1 MKILITTDWYTP
13 AVNGVVTSVKNL
25 QRELER
31 RGHEVRILT
40 LSQSLHS
47 WSRDGVTAIGSVN
60 AGRIYPGARLR
71 TAMAGRWVRELMDW
85 RPDVIHSQ
93 CEFSTFFLARRIAE
107 ELDVPLVHTYHT
119 VYEDYTHYFSP
130 SVRWGRCA
138 VAAFSR
144 WVAAQ
149 VDGMIA
155 PTGKVRGLLQGY
167 GVRCP
172 VFVVP
177 TGIDLRRF
185 QQEGDPMRR
194 AVLRASLGIPAENT
208 VLVCV
213 GRLAEE
219 KNIQELLKL
228 RASLGSRPVT
238 LLLVGDGPDRPRLE
252 QVAHDLRLE
261 APAVIFAGMVPPE
274 EVPEWYRL
282 GDLFVSASSSETQG
296 LTYIEALAAGVPAL
310 CRADLC
316 LEGVILEGV
325 PAAAGGV
332 PGQPGDPRS
341 AEAAGRRECGAVLR
355 PAVCP
360 AGGAHLSDAAGP
372 AGGQL
377 CPGGDRMSRG
387 VEKTALQAASL
398 FGLILCVLTGIWA
411 WQAGL
416 LTSQERLQAF
426 VASCGAAGGL
436 LFVAFQMVQVVV
448 PVLPGGLGCLVGVV
462 LFGPVMGFVYN
473 YVGICIGSLLAFA
486 VARNCGRPLL
496 SLLFSEKLIAK
507 YSDWTERNDRF
518 ARLFALAI
526 FFPVAPDDFLC
537 YLAGTTSM
545 TWRRFTTII
554 LLGKPLSI
562 ALYSLGLTVLF
573 QQITGWLG

>member
-1 MKILITTDWYTP
+1 M
-13 AVNGVVTSVKNL
+13 
-25 QRELER
+25 
-31 RGHEVRILT
+31 
-40 LSQSLHS
+40 
-47 WSRDGVTAIGSVN
+47 
-60 AGRIYPGARLR
+60 
-71 TAMAGRWVRELMDW
+71 
-85 RPDVIHSQ
+85 
-93 CEFSTFFLARRIAE
+93 
-107 ELDVPLVHTYHT
+107 
-119 VYEDYTHYFSP
+119 
-130 SVRWGRCA
+130 
-138 VAAFSR
+138 
-144 WVAAQ
+144 
-149 VDGMIA
+149 
-155 PTGKVRGLLQGY
+155 
-167 GVRCP
+167 
-172 VFVVP
+172 
-177 TGIDLRRF
+177 
-185 QQEGDPMRR
+185 
-194 AVLRASLGIPAENT
+194 
-208 VLVCV
+208 
-213 GRLAEE
+213 
-219 KNIQELLKL
+219 
-228 RASLGSRPVT
+228 T

-316 LEGVILEGV
+316 LEGVILEGENGWQYHSTV
-325 PAAAGGV
+325 EFRQRLEEFLASPETHEALKRRAAE
-332 PGQPGDPRS
+332 S
-341 AEAAGRRECGAVLR
+341 AEPVLR